1 MVPVPSAHACAGKR
15 GEQQREEAKAR
26 FFSQR
31 FVRKKIS
38 RISEKDLAGS
48 GVTYTV
54 SAPFD
59 ERPPGKRRRVTRED
73 FRQFLSR
80 RFLRSEFGRIF
91 EKDLAKR
98 GETHRVSPPFE

>member
-1 MVPVPSAHACAGKR
+1 MGAPANGVSSSGRRRRLGSFHG
-15 GEQQREEAKAR
+15 GLSE
-26 FFSQR
+26 
-31 FVRKKIS
+31 KIS
-38 RISEKDLAGS
+38 GISEKDLAGS